1 MDPKIQEA
9 IDEFRERS
17 VDLGKLAEE
26 YLVSENITTV
36 VDLEE
41 AYVDITGDPLGDL
54 DVIDMINEILFK
66 EEYARFS

>member
-1 MDPKIQEA
+1 MDPKIQEE